1 MIGSR
6 KGWIKFL
13 MQAVVGGVSGFA
25 FMSLVHNHPSFNA
38 MHDNPGALA
47 LFLVGTLYFISGLS
61 LFLSPFRARWG
72 ANLLF
77 LSDEEEVGELRPL
90 LLSSGVAM
98 TGAGTGQMLL
108 ALSHGNVV
116 PPLFGALAMFSSIA
130 LVAVVSL
137 AQWRQYDELW
147 KQVSLEGSQYTL
159 WAVFVALIGWA
170 TLAQFAWVPAINPL
184 GLIALLMGL
193 ALIGTMIAGLRRG
206 MARFD

>member
-1 MIGSR
+1 MFWR

-25 FMSLVHNHPSFNA
+25 FMSLVHKDPSFNA

-47 LFLVGTLYFISGLS
+47 LFLVGTLYLINGLS
-61 LFLSPFRARWG
+61 LFLPLFHARLG

-77 LSDEEEVGELRPL
+77 LGDEEEVGELRPL
-90 LLSSGVAM
+90 LLGSGVAM
-98 TGAGTGQMLL
+98 AGAGTGQMLL
-108 ALSHGNVV
+108 ALSHGNAV

-130 LVAVVSL
+130 LVVATSVAL
-137 AQWRQYDELW
+137 WWQYDEFW

-159 WAVFVALIGWA
+159 WAVLVALIGWA
-170 TLAQFAWVPAINPL
+170 TLAQFAWAPAINPL

-193 ALIGTMIAGLRRG
+193 ALTGTMIAGLRRG